1 MRSLEAALWAFYRTS
16 TFERGAL
23 LAANLGDDSD
33 TTAAIFGQLA
43 GAFYGVE
50 AIPESWLERLA
61 MREFITE
68 MADRLA
74 LAEIAPGA
82 SIYDQN

>member
-1 MRSLEAALWAFYRTS
+1 MIEISLGQRRCGHHRRDFWPISGRFLWA
-16 TFERGAL
+16 
-23 LAANLGDDSD
+23 
-33 TTAAIFGQLA
+33 
-43 GAFYGVE
+43 E

-68 MADRLA
+68 MADSLA